1 MKKSLLISAFLLSTL
16 PMLAQQQYKIAVVGR
31 VHAHVWGHLRDM
43 VKNDPA
49 QLVGIAEP
57 VQELVDEAKKAGV
70 ADNLIFSDYKKMLD
84 QTKPDIVWSFVEN
97 NRHLEIVQACAPR
110 KINVIFEKPLAST
123 YHDALE
129 IQNLQRQHDI
139 KILVN
144 SQMAWWPANYAA
156 KAQADSGAL
165 GQVWRLHGIVGH
177 GGPGSTGVG
186 RYFFDWL
193 TDPEKNG
200 GGALMD
206 FGCYNALWSLWY
218 LGRPESVY
226 ASVIQLRPQTFPK
239 VEDNATLILHY
250 KNGVGLFEGSW
261 DLPRSYQDLEVF
273 GLKGSVYMK
282 QQGVELR
289 QGKGVK
295 QVSMEN
301 LPPERSEPIAFM
313 VNALKNKKPIE
324 GLTAL
329 DINVG
334 LNEIIEAAKMSV
346 KSGQAVKLP
355 LKKGN
360 PPL

>member
-1 MKKSLLISAFLLSTL
+1 MKPIATLLLITL
-16 PMLAQQQYKIAVVGR
+16 PMCAQDYKIAIIGM
-31 VHAHVWGHLRDM
+31 VHSHVWGHLKPMLDG
-43 VKNDPA
+43 KDA
-49 QLVGIAEP
+49 KLVGIAETNP
-57 VQELVDEAKKAGV
+57 DLIAEAKKRGAKDTPV
-70 ADNLIFSDYKKMLD
+70 FDDYKKMLD
-84 QTKPDIVWSFVEN
+84 QVKPDIVWAFVEN
-97 NRHLEIVQACAPR
+97 NRHLEIAEACATR
-110 KINVIFEKPLAST
+110 KINLIFEKPLAST

-129 IQNLQRQHDI
+129 IQKLARQHDI
-139 KILVN
+139 KILTN
-144 SQMAWWPANYAA
+144 YQMAWWAANYTA

-177 GGPGSTGVG
+177 GGPGSSGVG
-186 RYFFDWL
+186 KYFFDWL

-200 GGALMD
+200 AGALMD

-218 LGRPESVY
+218 LGRPETVY

-261 DLPRSYQDLEVF
+261 DLPRSFQDLEVF

-289 QGKGVK
+289 QGREVK
-295 QVSMEN
+295 QVAMET

-313 VNALKNKKPIE
+313 VDALKNKKPIE
-324 GLTAL
+324 GLVAL

-334 LNEIIEAAKMSV
+334 VNEIIEAAKMSV
-346 KSGQAVKLP
+346 KTGQAVKLP
-355 LKKGN
+355 LKH
-360 PPL
+360 